1 MKRQALSEK
10 DDERNEHQD
19 ERRAA
24 AEVDVDATSFVE
36 EISSRSPRRRQT
48 TGDERWMKPPIDTEL
63 INPAGGRTIIPTASS
78 LRETLLVG
86 LRLLVVR

>member
-1 MKRQALSEK
+1 MERQALSEK
-10 DDERNEHQD
+10 DDEQNEHQD

-24 AEVDVDATSFVE
+24 AEVDVDATSFEVLE
-36 EISSRSPRRRQT
+36 VLRLLFTCSESRAL
-48 TGDERWMKPPIDTEL
+48 GF
-63 INPAGGRTIIPTASS
+63 ARTIIPTASS